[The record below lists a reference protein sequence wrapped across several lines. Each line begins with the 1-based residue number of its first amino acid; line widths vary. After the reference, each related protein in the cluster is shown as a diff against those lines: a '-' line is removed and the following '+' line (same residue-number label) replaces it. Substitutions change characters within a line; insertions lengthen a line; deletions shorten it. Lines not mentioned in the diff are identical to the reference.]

1 MNPSYVYFKD
11 LDIDQDKTFTLNFLK
26 ENEIENVI
34 FDKEHEYAITGLKI
48 NAELPDE
55 NLIKASD
62 EEKQDKVSKEKKRLI
77 KKYKEPDLTLTISN
91 LETKSVNIPFVK

>member
-11 LDIDQDKTFTLNFLK
+11 LDIDQDKTFTLNFSK